1 MKPVVINAWWVR
13 NDQVSRTAPTG
24 EYLPAGSF
32 MIRGKKNYIPAS
44 QLQLGFGLLFRL
56 DEESAANHKA
66 LEQDA
71 ASVMSRL
78 SLVEEEN
85 VQEAEEGDDDEG
97 EELKDEEEE
106 EQQNEDDKEEPA
118 VEDVVEEEEE
128 DEVED
133 EDEFPDVELNENP
146 KIINAGED
154 TEYTMVKF
162 PQPQRGPRKVDP
174 RQQYLEEKKRK
185 EQEEEAKKRAENLK
199 NQTGQISKRQKH
211 KLDKI
216 KKKYKDQ
223 TEEER
228 EYNMQL
234 LGHKKP
240 EEVKPQLPLPPRI
253 ERPKPEKPEQP
264 QPGDEEDDEDPE
276 ASAEGNNEDELVI
289 QELCARTFNDDSLIY
304 TVAVCAPYSSMQK
317 FKYKVKIT
325 PGTGKRGKAAKM
337 ALQLFLR
344 DKSATP
350 AELNLI
356 KGLVSDNNIASNIPG
371 KVRVS
376 APQLLKMKK

>member
-1 MKPVVINAWWVR
+1 M
-13 NDQVSRTAPTG
+13 
-24 EYLPAGSF
+24 
-32 MIRGKKNYIPAS
+32 
-44 QLQLGFGLLFRL
+44 FRL

-66 LEQDA
+66 AEQEA
-71 ASVMSRL
+71 GSVMSHL
-78 SLVEEEN
+78 SIADEN
-85 VQEAEEGDDDEG
+85 IDEAAEGDEED
-97 EELKDEEEE
+97 EELKDEEE
-106 EQQNEDDKEEPA
+106 QQNEGKEA
-118 VEDVVEEEEE
+118 VEGEEEAADEEE
-128 DEVED
+128 DD
-133 EDEFPDVELNENP
+133 DEFPDVELNDTP
-146 KIINAGED
+146 KIMNAGED
-154 TEYTMVKF
+154 TEYTMVRF

-185 EQEEEAKKRAENLK
+185 EQEEEAAKKAAKQN
-199 NQTGQISKRQKH
+199 NQTGPISKRQKH

-228 EYNMQL
+228 EQNMIL
-234 LGHKKP
+234 LGVRKP
-240 EEVKPQLPLPPRI
+240 EEIKPEQKPLPPRP
-253 ERPKPEKPEQP
+253 PKPQQEKLEAQ
-264 QPGDEEDDEDPE
+264 QQQQGEEDDDEDPE
-276 ASAEGNNEDELVI
+276 ASAEGANEDEVVI
-289 QELCARTFNDDSLIY
+289 NELCARTFDDDSLIY
-304 TVAVCAPYSSMQK
+304 VVAVCAPYNSMQK

-344 DKSATP
+344 DKRATP